1 MFKKSKMGGRD
12 RFLEIS
18 TKTVDLISTYN
29 VDEKM
34 GTERCA
40 IFRAISEICNLH
52 NNEREVKGCSDQYLR
67 NKNRKK

>member
-1 MFKKSKMGGRD
+1 MGGRD
-12 RFLEIS
+12 GFLETS

-34 GTERCA
+34 RTEQSA

-52 NNEREVKGCSDQYLR
+52 NNEREVKGCSEQYLR
-67 NKNRKK
+67 NKNTKK